1 MPLTHAVQAGP
12 LTVTVRELTVREVR
26 DWAQSIEMGLIKVDA
41 VAFMAME
48 DASLQDLEF
57 MTDKAVADLEAL
69 APSELAGVV
78 AMCRKLNPHFFRLRA
93 AMSGAALVMRE
104 EALRPASSAP
114 VSH

>member
-1 MPLTHAVQAGP
+1 MPLTYDVQAGP

-26 DWAQSIEMGLIKVDA
+26 DWAQSIEMGLIKVDP

-48 DASLQDLEF
+48 DCSLQDMEF
-57 MTDKAVADLEAL
+57 MTDKTVAELEVL
-69 APSELAGVV
+69 APSELAEIV
-78 AMCRKLNPHFFRLRA
+78 AICRKLNPHFFRLRA

-104 EALRPASSAP
+104 EALRSVSSAP

>member
-1 MPLTHAVQAGP
+1 MPLNTTVQAGP
-12 LTVTVRELTVREVR
+12 LTVAVRELTVREVR
-26 DWAQSIEMGLIKVDA
+26 DWAQSIEMGLIRVDP
-41 VAFMAME
+41 VAFLAME
-48 DASLQDLEF
+48 DCSLQDMEF
-57 MTDKAVADLEAL
+57 MTDKTVAELEVL
-69 APSELAGVV
+69 APSELAEIV